1 MPGSPAHRS
10 STHWNLR
17 VPVAGLLSGDDEG
30 GRDLRPCAD
39 DVCVSTGSKLPPF
52 SLSRGRPRSPRRCG
66 KAGRDP
72 VIHFVLLLVCAVAI
86 YLSCEWFVNAVEWLG
101 ERLDVGRMAV
111 GTILAA
117 FGTALPESVV
127 TLVAVTTGGTEEAKD
142 IGVGAAMGGPLALA
156 TVAYG
161 VTGAM
166 LLRKRRRERLTALA
180 VTGMPPSAPSAHPDT
195 EEATGTHRDMKRLA
209 KDQKWFLPIFIVKV
223 GLGLVAFAFKPALGL
238 LFFAAYA
245 VYFWREIRSSRADA
259 GDEDEDELEPL
270 KLQPKAASPSTWAV
284 VAQTSATL
292 VVIFI
297 AAHFFVKQ
305 LDVIG
310 PMLGL
315 SATVTALLLSPIAT
329 ELPEIMNAV
338 IWVRQGKTKLALANI
353 SGAMMIQATVPS
365 GIGLLF
371 TRWDFDGALL
381 WSGLITMAAITYLLL
396 TMRAHRLTPR
406 RLTVAA
412 GFYVLFALGLIPI
425 LS

>member
-1 MPGSPAHRS
+1 MRVGGAEAAAVPLARS
-10 STHWNLR
+10 SSEPPLVR
-17 VPVAGLLSGDDEG
+17 EG
-30 GRDLRPCAD
+30 WT
-39 DVCVSTGSKLPPF
+39 S
-52 SLSRGRPRSPRRCG
+52 
-66 KAGRDP
+66 P
-72 VIHFVLLLVCAVAI
+72 VIHFVLLIVCAVAI

-101 ERLDVGRMAV
+101 ARLNIGKTAV

-127 TLVAVTTGGTEEAKD
+127 TLVAVTTGATEEAKN

-166 LLRKRRRERLTALA
+166 LLLKRRRENRLVLA
-180 VTGMPPSAPSAHPDT
+180 TTGMASSVPEDDDALGDAK
-195 EEATGTHRDMKRLA
+195 DMKRLA
-209 KDQKWFLPIFIVKV
+209 KDQKWFLPIFVVKV
-223 GLGLVAFAFKPALGL
+223 ALGLVAFAFKPALGV

-245 VYFWREIRSSRADA
+245 VYFCREIRSSRADDS
-259 GDEDEDELEPL
+259 GEEEELEPL
-270 KLQPKAASPSTWAV
+270 KLQPRKASPDTWAV
-284 VAQTSATL
+284 AVQTLATL
-292 VVIFI
+292 AVIFF
-297 AAHFFVKQ
+297 AAHYFVKQ
-305 LDVIG
+305 LDAIG

-338 IWVRQGKTKLALANI
+338 IWVRQGKTRLALANI

-371 TRWDFDGALL
+371 TKWHFDGALL
-381 WSGLITMAAITYLLL
+381 WSGLITMAAIVYLLL
-396 TMRAHRLTPR
+396 TMRARKLTPA
-406 RLTVAA
+406 RLAVAA
-412 GFYVLFALGLIPI
+412 GFYVVFAVGLIPI